1 MHSYPVLAKA
11 STGAVALLNT
21 GASKVRLMTTNRLIG
36 DPRWNVGLQKTGYTR
51 AAGRCMVVQSEF
63 AGHRVVMVVL
73 DSETNGKRANDML
86 KMRRWLEE
94 EVRFES
100 QFAGVAPYGLM

>member
-1 MHSYPVLAKA
+1 
-11 STGAVALLNT
+11 
-21 GASKVRLMTTNRLIG
+21 
-36 DPRWNVGLQKTGYTR
+36 
-51 AAGRCMVVQSEF
+51 MVVQSEF